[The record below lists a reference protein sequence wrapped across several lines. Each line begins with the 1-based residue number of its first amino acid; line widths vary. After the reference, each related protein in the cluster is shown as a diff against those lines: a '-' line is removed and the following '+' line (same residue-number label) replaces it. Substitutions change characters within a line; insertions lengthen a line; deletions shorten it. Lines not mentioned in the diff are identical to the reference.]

1 MENEGCD
8 FVVNNILLY
17 SFCTFDLSVAQ
28 IRRKRK
34 RYAVD
39 PCLGF
44 YATPEP
50 PVKTEPASNALPTS
64 PDLCPKVEERIPS
77 PIASPTLEQQVTVHD
92 FLTTTAAKTWAK
104 RYRSKRRARDMEYA
118 PSPEKAQRRGSKKGV
133 GQRLLQAAVATG
145 VEPSDSFM
153 QDIVDASV
161 TRRPLQF
168 QVAADDGKSSS
179 RRQWSLVDPKKT
191 TPFHRGTS
199 FAPKTIRSDADGP
212 ARVKPRQPLTQ
223 WHTINHR
230 SPAKE
235 PLARSKSRVKFLQCP
250 PLSFIPLH
258 AAEESY
264 SRNKDQPRSRPTRLL
279 PEVDRESLAFVEEPL
294 PPKHLPAQPAGDICI
309 LDEPQQIN
317 PETPLP
323 EILFLHNLQADI
335 QNPCSSSSIS
345 SQPLTSDDA
354 STSNISSAPPI
365 ATDNNTQAM
374 RPLASF
380 LESFLE
386 TVRTAT
392 QMQESQNLSRPS
404 TSARGTRPRPRP
416 RTAALTQQ
424 RLDFN
429 SAAPDDSRAYANGSF
444 VHDVFSHE
452 LDLEGGDVD
461 FLNDAPVTKNL
472 ADVLSLS
479 QYQVVLK

>member
-1 MENEGCD
+1 MENEGRD
-8 FVVNNILLY
+8 FVV
-17 SFCTFDLSVAQ
+17 
-28 IRRKRK
+28 RRKRK

-50 PVKTEPASNALPTS
+50 PVKTEPIPNAPPTS
-64 PDLCPKVEERIPS
+64 PALHPTVEERTPS
-77 PIASPTLEQQVTVHD
+77 PIASPTMEQQVSVHD
-92 FLTTTAAKTWAK
+92 FLTTSAAKTWAK

-118 PSPEKAQRRGSKKGV
+118 PSPEKAQRRGSKKSV

-153 QDIVDASV
+153 QDIVDASA

-168 QVAADDGKSSS
+168 QVVADEGKSSN

-191 TPFHRGTS
+191 TPFPRGTS
-199 FAPKTIRSDADGP
+199 FAPKTKRSDADDP
-212 ARVKPRQPLTQ
+212 VRVKPRQPLTQ
-223 WHTINHR
+223 WHTINHG
-230 SPAKE
+230 SPTKE
-235 PLARSKSRVKFLQCP
+235 PLARTKSRVKLFQCP

-264 SRNKDQPRSRPTRLL
+264 SRNKDQSRSRPTRLL
-279 PEVDRESLAFVEEPL
+279 LEVGRESLTFVEEPL
-294 PPKHLPAQPAGDICI
+294 PQKLLSAQPASDMYI
-309 LDEPQQIN
+309 LDESQQIN

-323 EILFLHNLQADI
+323 KISSFHDLQADI
-335 QNPCSSSSIS
+335 RDPCSSSGIS
-345 SQPLTSDDA
+345 SQPLMSDDA
-354 STSNISSAPPI
+354 STLNISPTPPI
-365 ATDNNTQAM
+365 ATDNNAQTM

-416 RTAALTQQ
+416 RPRPRSAALTQQ
-424 RLDFN
+424 RLTFN
-429 SAAPDDSRAYANGSF
+429 SVAPDDSRTYASGSF

-461 FLNDAPVTKNL
+461 FLNDAPVTTNL

>member
-1 MENEGCD
+1 MENEGRD
-8 FVVNNILLY
+8 FVV
-17 SFCTFDLSVAQ
+17 
-28 IRRKRK
+28 RRKRK

-50 PVKTEPASNALPTS
+50 PVKTEPVPNVLPTS
-64 PDLCPKVEERIPS
+64 PALLPTVEERTPS
-77 PIASPTLEQQVTVHD
+77 PIASPTMEQQVSVHD
-92 FLTTTAAKTWAK
+92 FLTTSAAKTWAK

-118 PSPEKAQRRGSKKGV
+118 PSPEKAQRRGSKKSV

-153 QDIVDASV
+153 QDIVDASA

-168 QVAADDGKSSS
+168 QVVADDGKSSS

-191 TPFHRGTS
+191 TPFPRGTS
-199 FAPKTIRSDADGP
+199 FAPKTKRSDADGP
-212 ARVKPRQPLTQ
+212 VRVKPRQPLTQ
-223 WHTINHR
+223 WHTINHH
-230 SPAKE
+230 SPTKE
-235 PLARSKSRVKFLQCP
+235 PPAPKSRVKLLQCP

-258 AAEESY
+258 VAEESY
-264 SRNKDQPRSRPTRLL
+264 SRNKGQPRSRPTKLL
-279 PEVDRESLAFVEEPL
+279 PEVGRESLTFVEEPL
-294 PPKHLPAQPAGDICI
+294 PQKLLSAQPASDMHI
-309 LDEPQQIN
+309 LHEPQQIN

-323 EILFLHNLQADI
+323 KISFSHDLQADI
-335 QNPCSSSSIS
+335 RDPCSSSSIS
-345 SQPLTSDDA
+345 SQPLMSDDA
-354 STSNISSAPPI
+354 STSNISSTPPI
-365 ATDNNTQAM
+365 AAVNNAQTM

-416 RTAALTQQ
+416 RTAALTQH
-424 RLDFN
+424 RLTFN
-429 SAAPDDSRAYANGSF
+429 SAAPDDSRTYANGSF

-461 FLNDAPVTKNL
+461 FLNDAPVMTNL

>member
-1 MENEGCD
+1 MENEGRD
-8 FVVNNILLY
+8 FVV
-17 SFCTFDLSVAQ
+17 
-28 IRRKRK
+28 RRKRK

-50 PVKTEPASNALPTS
+50 PVKTEPISNALPIS
-64 PDLCPKVEERIPS
+64 PSLRPKVEERIPS
-77 PIASPTLEQQVTVHD
+77 PIASPTMEQQVSVHD

-104 RYRSKRRARDMEYA
+104 RYRTRRRARDPELA
-118 PSPEKAQRRGSKKGV
+118 PSPEKAQRRGSKKSV
-133 GQRLLQAAVATG
+133 GQRLLQAAVTTG

-153 QDIVDASV
+153 QDIVDA
-161 TRRPLQF
+161 RQPLQF
-168 QVAADDGKSSS
+168 QVVVDDGKSTNR

-191 TPFHRGTS
+191 MPFPPGAS
-199 FAPKTIRSDADGP
+199 FAPKTKLGP
-212 ARVKPRQPLTQ
+212 VRIKPRQPLTQ
-223 WHTINHR
+223 WHTINHGL
-230 SPAKE
+230 PTKE
-235 PLARSKSRVKFLQCP
+235 PLARSKSRIELLQYP

-258 AAEESY
+258 VAEESY
-264 SRNKDQPRSRPTRLL
+264 SRNKGQPRSRSTKLL
-279 PEVDRESLAFVEEPL
+279 PQVGRESLTFVEEPL
-294 PPKHLPAQPAGDICI
+294 PQELLSAQPASDMRI
-309 LDEPQQIN
+309 LDESQQTN

-323 EILFLHNLQADI
+323 KISFSHDLQADI
-335 QNPCSSSSIS
+335 DPCSSSGIS
-345 SQPLTSDDA
+345 SQLPVSDDA
-354 STSNISSAPPI
+354 SISPALSI
-365 ATDNNTQAM
+365 ATDNNAQTM

-404 TSARGTRPRPRP
+404 TSTRGTRPRTRP

-424 RLDFN
+424 RLAFN
-429 SAAPDDSRAYANGSF
+429 SATPDDLRTYANGPF
-444 VHDVFSHE
+444 VNDVFSHE
-452 LDLEGGDVD
+452 LDFERGDVD
-461 FLNDAPVTKNL
+461 FLNDEPVTTNL

>member
-1 MENEGCD
+1 MENEGRN
-8 FVVNNILLY
+8 FMV
-17 SFCTFDLSVAQ
+17 
-28 IRRKRK
+28 RRKRK

-50 PVKTEPASNALPTS
+50 PIKTEPIPNTLPASPALH
-64 PDLCPKVEERIPS
+64 PKVEERIPS
-77 PIASPTLEQQVTVHD
+77 PIASPTMEQQVSVHE

-118 PSPEKAQRRGSKKGV
+118 PSPQRRGSKKTV

-153 QDIVDASV
+153 QDIVDAPT

-168 QVAADDGKSSS
+168 QVVADDGKSSN

-191 TPFHRGTS
+191 TPFPRGTS
-199 FAPKTIRSDADGP
+199 FALKTKRSDADDP
-212 ARVKPRQPLTQ
+212 VRVKPRQPLTQ
-223 WHTINHR
+223 WHTINHG
-230 SPAKE
+230 SQTKE
-235 PLARSKSRVKFLQCP
+235 PLARKSRVKLLQCP

-264 SRNKDQPRSRPTRLL
+264 SRNKGQPRSRPTRLL
-279 PEVDRESLAFVEEPL
+279 PEVGRESLTFVEEPL
-294 PPKHLPAQPAGDICI
+294 PQKLPSAQPASDMYI

-317 PETPLP
+317 LETPLP
-323 EILFLHNLQADI
+323 KISFSYDLQADI
-335 QNPCSSSSIS
+335 RDPCSSSSIS
-345 SQPLTSDDA
+345 SQPLVSDDA
-354 STSNISSAPPI
+354 STSNIPSALPI
-365 ATDNNTQAM
+365 ATDNNAQTM

-392 QMQESQNLSRPS
+392 QMQESQNLSGHS

-424 RLDFN
+424 RLAFN
-429 SAAPDDSRAYANGSF
+429 SAGS
-444 VHDVFSHE
+444 
-452 LDLEGGDVD
+452 
-461 FLNDAPVTKNL
+461 
-472 ADVLSLS
+472 
-479 QYQVVLK
+479 